1 MISIESAAVPLYPAG
16 SECTQKDT
24 GAPGGSRLPR
34 SKCTRGMARWV
45 WLARWAG
52 HRLELTA
59 TSPWIDSCTP
69 VGKARCR
76 PGKSRSCDGQG
87 RRSRYTT
94 DDARPDLAQTNDPVL
109 DKRKLESV
117 RLDPLAWEARS
128 RPEGGPQKQAAKKRS
143 RVYCVHRSTACKDG
157 ATPRGTRTFKAA
169 IWIPLSA
176 SYSPQGSAA
185 GMTTSSTRLQTA
197 PNLCK
202 I

>member
-45 WLARWAG
+45 WLAGWAG

-94 DDARPDLAQTNDPVL
+94 DDARPDLAQTNDPVP

-117 RLDPLAWEARS
+117 RLDPLAREARS

-157 ATPRGTRTFKAA
+157 ATPPDTAKHDLQARKEG
-169 IWIPLSA
+169 LGV
-176 SYSPQGSAA
+176 YSFIHHRPAGVDAGQVGSEFSEFA
-185 GMTTSSTRLQTA
+185 
-197 PNLCK
+197 
-202 I
+202 

>member
-69 VGKARCR
+69 VGKTRCR

-117 RLDPLAWEARS
+117 RFWIRLHGKPDQGQRGAHKNR
-128 RPEGGPQKQAAKKRS
+128 RQKKGRGCTPQHS
-143 RVYCVHRSTACKDG
+143 V
-157 ATPRGTRTFKAA
+157 
-169 IWIPLSA
+169 
-176 SYSPQGSAA
+176 
-185 GMTTSSTRLQTA
+185 
-197 PNLCK
+197 
-202 I
+202 

>member
-1 MISIESAAVPLYPAG
+1 MRGRSKVQGSKLLRHDRNERESSQQGAATRSRRLVGVTAQG
-16 SECTQKDT
+16 T

-69 VGKARCR
+69 VGKTRCR

-94 DDARPDLAQTNDPVL
+94 DDARPDLAQTNKPGL

-117 RLDPLAWEARS
+117 RFDALCIAWKLDQSRRPGQKRS
-128 RPEGGPQKQAAKKRS
+128 RPQR
-143 RVYCVHRSTACKDG
+143 
-157 ATPRGTRTFKAA
+157 
-169 IWIPLSA
+169 
-176 SYSPQGSAA
+176 
-185 GMTTSSTRLQTA
+185 
-197 PNLCK
+197 
-202 I
+202 

>member
-69 VGKARCR
+69 VGKTRCR
-76 PGKSRSCDGQG
+76 PGKSRRNGQG

-94 DDARPDLAQTNDPVL
+94 DDARPDLAQTNDPVP

-143 RVYCVHRSTACKDG
+143 RVYTAAQRVRMAPRPG
-157 ATPRGTRTFKAA
+157 AQEP
-169 IWIPLSA
+169 S
-176 SYSPQGSAA
+176 
-185 GMTTSSTRLQTA
+185 RL
-197 PNLCK
+197 PFGFP
-202 I
+202 

>member
-1 MISIESAAVPLYPAG
+1 MLREDQDCLDRNARGVWLDGYG
-16 SECTQKDT
+16 S
-24 GAPGGSRLPR
+24 PGGPVIALNSRP
-34 SKCTRGMARWV
+34 
-45 WLARWAG
+45 
-52 HRLELTA
+52 HRHGLIRA
-59 TSPWIDSCTP
+59 PP
-69 VGKARCR
+69 VGKTRCR

>member
-1 MISIESAAVPLYPAG
+1 MSVPRRTLVLREDQDCLDRNARGVWLDGYGSPGGPVIALNSRPHRHGLIRAPLSAKHAAVQVSHA
-16 SECTQKDT
+16 
-24 GAPGGSRLPR
+24 
-34 SKCTRGMARWV
+34 
-45 WLARWAG
+45 
-52 HRLELTA
+52 
-59 TSPWIDSCTP
+59 
-69 VGKARCR
+69 
-76 PGKSRSCDGQG
+76 G

-117 RLDPLAWEARS
+117 RFDALASHGSQINR
-128 RPEGGPQKQAAKKRS
+128 GPSAS
-143 RVYCVHRSTACKDG
+143 ECKDG